1 MIAASMEITMKH
13 CATVFLVILGLA
25 LGLAAQDDLGRGR
38 VSGDVVDESGA
49 KVQGAL
55 VLVESPRS
63 RARFEAKTDKKGHFA
78 VGGLGTGTWRVTA
91 SKEGYLSATTEAQ
104 VSQLAANPP
113 VNFMLKKTA
122 GSEAAPSAELGGDL
136 LDRGN
141 ALLKEGRYDE
151 AIAVFEEFAAK
162 FPDVFAVRLNIGS
175 AFKEKGDLDR
185 AEAEFKAV
193 LDKNGP
199 ALEDLRKQKETSLKA
214 LSGLGEVALKR
225 GDFEAA
231 QGFFRRALEI
241 SSEDPAAAYNVGE
254 IFFSNQKIDDAITYF
269 ELAIKIKSDWPKA
282 YHRLGLV
289 YLNKGD
295 FPKAL
300 VNLKKFLELD
310 PQNPEAASVKAAI
323 AAIEQIK
330 K

>member
-1 MIAASMEITMKH
+1 MRSFM
-13 CATVFLVILGLA
+13 TVPLILLSLA
-25 LGLAAQDDLGRGR
+25 LALSAQDDLGRGR
-38 VSGDVVDESGA
+38 ISGEIVDESGA
-49 KVQGAL
+49 KILDAL
-55 VLVESPRS
+55 VVVESTRS
-63 RARFEAKTDKKGHFA
+63 STRLETKTDKKGHFA
-78 VGGLGTGTWRVTA
+78 VGGLGTGAWRVTA
-91 SKEGYLSATTEAQ
+91 SKEGYLSAATEVQ

-113 VNFMLKKTA
+113 VLLTLTSASA
-122 GSEAAPSAELGGDL
+122 GGAATSAEAGASL
-136 LDRGN
+136 LDSGN
-141 ALLKEGRYDE
+141 ALLKAGRYDE
-151 AIAVFEEFAAK
+151 ALAVFEDFAAK
-162 FPDVFAVRLNIGS
+162 FPDIYAVRLNIGS
-175 AFKEKGDLDR
+175 ACMEKGDLDR

-199 ALEDLRKQKETSLKA
+199 APEDLRKQKDTSLKA

-225 GDFEAA
+225 GDFESAL
-231 QGFFRRALEI
+231 GFFRRVLEV
-241 SSEDPAAAYNVGE
+241 SPEDPAAAYNVGE
-254 IFFSNQKIDDAITYF
+254 IFFSNLKTDDAIAYF

-300 VNLKKFLELD
+300 ANLKKFLELD
-310 PQNPEAASVKAAI
+310 PQSPEAAGVKAAI